1 MQLSYSMFMD
11 VLFPKRPA
19 NEEEF
24 ALRQVVRHRIPGDA
38 LLRRLTICVFDFETT
53 GLDHQLERI
62 IEVGAIKIVNGEI
75 VSEFSSLVNPE
86 MLLLDRI
93 TTITGITNEML
104 VGQPTITQVL
114 PQFLDFINGSLLL
127 AHNADFDMAFLN
139 RACSRQGIDL
149 DWPALCTLKLSRALL
164 PDLERHKLDNLAEH
178 YGQTFEARHRSIG
191 DVKVTAGVFLK
202 MLQEEGRDLQ
212 KWSQFLPYVS
222 G

>member
-19 NEEEF
+19 TEEEF

-38 LLRRLTICVFDFETT
+38 ALAELSICVFDFETT
-53 GLDHQLERI
+53 GLDSQLDRI
-62 IEVGAIKIVNGEI
+62 IELGAVKIVQGKI
-75 VSEFSSLVNPE
+75 ISEFSSLVDPE
-86 MLLLDRI
+86 MKLLERI
-93 TTITGITNEML
+93 KTITGITDEML
-104 VGQPTITQVL
+104 VGQPKIGEVM
-114 PQFLDFINGSLLL
+114 PDFLDFINGSLLV

-139 RACSRQGIDL
+139 RACSRLGIEL

-164 PDLERHKLDNLAEH
+164 PDLERHKLDNLAAH
-178 YGQTFEARHRSIG
+178 YGQTFESRHRSIG
-191 DVKVTAGVFLK
+191 DVKVTAGVLVS
-202 MLQEEGRDLQ
+202 MLQEEGRHLQ